1 MMCISAGAPALFDTI
16 LSAITAPRHSA
27 ERVNL
32 NKKRAVYI
40 IYKLCYCLSQ
50 QCNVLQ
56 VDHGLYFHSSHL
68 SQEALDTQNIL
79 GNSCSRRTISNS
91 LNTLAQQHSS
101 KVEAFLREAY
111 TNEWF
116 LVFIIDD
123 YTTVHTHRRPTSS
136 KSSSS
141 NSMCTIVVKAFKHIK
156 AVRLPK
162 DITQVHH
169 QHGINLTSCQNLVTS
184 SAQMS
189 MLANTYS
196 SVMPGWLT
204 NQFFQPEIARNRLSA
219 HDYCNNPNVRSMR
232 RMDDLLLVDFVELSL
247 KSKQDFTGNG

>member
-1 MMCISAGAPALFDTI
+1 MRNEISVIQNFIQKEFIAKKRIPEYDLEKFRMMCISAGAPALFDTI

-27 ERVNL
+27 KRVNL

-101 KVEAFLREAY
+101 KLEAFLHEAY
-111 TNEWF
+111 TVPPRNN
-116 LVFIIDD
+116 L
-123 YTTVHTHRRPTSS
+123 
-136 KSSSS
+136 
-141 NSMCTIVVKAFKHIK
+141 AL
-156 AVRLPK
+156 RLPASGPRPAR
-162 DITQVHH
+162 V
-169 QHGINLTSCQNLVTS
+169 LRLLCPR
-184 SAQMS
+184 
-189 MLANTYS
+189 LARKAPAFGPRLARVCVQATRGHPRLACSKLDAVSVVYS
-196 SVMPGWLT
+196 GKRTIS
-204 NQFFQPEIARNRLSA
+204 
-219 HDYCNNPNVRSMR
+219 
-232 RMDDLLLVDFVELSL
+232 
-247 KSKQDFTGNG
+247 

>member
-1 MMCISAGAPALFDTI
+1 MRSEISVIKNFIQKEFIAKKRIPEYDPEKLRMMCISAGAPALFDTI

-79 GNSCSRRTISNS
+79 GNSCSRRTTSNS

-101 KVEAFLREAY
+101 KLEAFLHEAY

-116 LVFIIDD
+116 LVLIIDD
-123 YTTVHTHRRPTSS
+123 YTTV
-136 KSSSS
+136 
-141 NSMCTIVVKAFKHIK
+141 
-156 AVRLPK
+156 
-162 DITQVHH
+162 QHH
-169 QHGINLTSCQNLVTS
+169 LNHPVQTVC
-184 SAQMS
+184 AQ
-189 MLANTYS
+189 
-196 SVMPGWLT
+196 
-204 NQFFQPEIARNRLSA
+204 
-219 HDYCNNPNVRSMR
+219 
-232 RMDDLLLVDFVELSL
+232 
-247 KSKQDFTGNG
+247 